1 MVNWEKKQVSID
13 EKTSTV
19 LYHHGSHML
28 DVALWFAGDELADIH
43 IAVLMRTK
51 KDIII
56 TSVHSFNSPQKHHDV
71 VVIGTKSV
79 VEIAGYEELKVNGQT

>member
-43 IAVLMRTK
+43 I
-51 KDIII
+51 
-56 TSVHSFNSPQKHHDV
+56 
-71 VVIGTKSV
+71 
-79 VEIAGYEELKVNGQT
+79 ELNPKTLLLNCQP